1 MVTVKYSN
9 SKNKDVKLIEQLD
22 DYTAERLFL
31 KLSGGSVN
39 PAVLNEG
46 DYTLENIEVNKD
58 NVIYDSVVFIP

>member
-9 SKNKDVKLIEQLD
+9 SKNKDAKLIEQLD

-58 NVIYDSVVFIP
+58 NVIYDTVIFIP

>member
-9 SKNKDVKLIEQLD
+9 SKNKDAKLIEQLD

-31 KLSGGSVN
+31 KLSGGNVN

-58 NVIYDSVVFIP
+58 NVIYDTVVFIP

>member
-9 SKNKDVKLIEQLD
+9 SKNKDAKLIEQLD

-58 NVIYDSVVFIP
+58 NVIYDTVVFIP